1 MRILTKS
8 IFRPYYRKIISN
20 QAQIEFIS
28 RLNDLINHGFT
39 ISESFR
45 FLVRQTTFRKD
56 TIKQKIL
63 KTINSSAS
71 CHQILKSLNF
81 PQSIVMFIY
90 FAELFGDL
98 SSSLI
103 HVQSYL
109 ERNYQAKKMLLKT
122 IQYPIVLITIF
133 IIMLIAINYTIIP
146 QFNDLFQTMEVKL
159 SPLQQFMSL
168 FITTLPILF
177 IYVILFIIILTTI
190 CWMIYHRLTIPQ
202 QIKFMKFIPI
212 IKHYFSLFKTY
223 RLASELSLFYRHG
236 VTLQNIVK
244 LYNMQEDDHYLKY
257 LAKQIAQGTQQG
269 DTLGA
274 ILSNIS
280 CYQTDLITFITQGE
294 QSGKLGLELQFYST
308 IIRTKIE
315 QKMKRQ
321 IKIIQPVT
329 FIILAFLIIA
339 LYLVIMLPMFELIQ
353 TIK

>member
-63 KTINSSAS
+63 KTINSGAS

-109 ERNYQAKKMLLKT
+109 ERNYQAKKMLLTT
-122 IQYPIVLITIF
+122 IQYPVVLITIF

-159 SPLQQFMSL
+159 SPLQQFLSL

>member
-1 MRILTKS
+1 MRILTKN
-8 IFRPYYRKIISN
+8 IFRPYNQKIISA
-20 QAQIEFIS
+20 QEQIEFIS

-39 ISESFR
+39 ISEAFR
-45 FLVRQTTFRKD
+45 FLVKQTTFRKD
-56 TIKQKIL
+56 IIKEKIL
-63 KTINSSAS
+63 TTINSGAS

-81 PQSIVMFIY
+81 PQSVVMFIY

-98 SSSLI
+98 SSCLT
-103 HVQSYL
+103 HVQTFL

-146 QFNDLFQTMEVKL
+146 QFNDLFKTMEVKL
-159 SPLQQFMSL
+159 SPLQQFMGL
-168 FITTLPILF
+168 FITFLPVIF
-177 IYVILFIIILTTI
+177 IYTILILIILTVI
-190 CWMIYHRLTIPQ
+190 FWMIYHHLTIPQ
-202 QIKFMKFIPI
+202 QIKLMQFIPI

-223 RLASELSLFYRHG
+223 RLASEFSLFYRHG

-244 LYNMQEDDHYLKY
+244 LYNLQEDDLYLKY
-257 LAKQIAQGTQQG
+257 LAEQIAQGTQQG
-269 DTLGA
+269 DTLGT

-280 CYQTDLITFITQGE
+280 CYQADLITFITQGE

-315 QKMKRQ
+315 QRMQRQ

-329 FIILAFLIIA
+329 FVILAFLIIA